1 MSQIIPATKAF
12 REKVAAAVASGG
24 LVPAI
29 THVAWGTDGTA
40 ETQDDIALGAE
51 IYRHMPTTSAD
62 GTVLTVDAIL
72 QGDNVTGS
80 TLREVGV
87 IDSDGDLAGRRA
99 FAPKQLETETD
110 IEATLELQF

>member
-1 MSQIIPATKAF
+1 MSEIIPATKAF
-12 REKVAAAVASGG
+12 RSKVAAAVAAGG
-24 LVPAI
+24 TVPAI

-40 ETQDDIALGAE
+40 ETQNDTSLGSE
-51 IYRHMPTTSAD
+51 IYRQTPTTTAD
-62 GTVLTVDAIL
+62 GTILTVDAIL
-72 QGDNVTGS
+72 EGGKVTGS

-99 FAPKQLETETD
+99 FAPKQLESETD